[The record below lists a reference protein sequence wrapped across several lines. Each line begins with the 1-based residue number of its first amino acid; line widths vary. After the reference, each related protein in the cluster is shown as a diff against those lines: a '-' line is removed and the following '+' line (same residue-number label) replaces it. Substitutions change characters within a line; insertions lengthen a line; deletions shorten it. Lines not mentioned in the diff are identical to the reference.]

1 MGRRK
6 SVILNGILLTAASV
20 SQSQASPVTRRNSG
34 DLEDLEEIS
43 EDAKLRRRPV
53 FARKARN
60 GWAPVD
66 LQDEQD
72 YAARALS
79 LTMVGLLA
87 RIRVLFAE
95 KGGKSR
101 IPGGEGKAMSIE
113 GGNAGTDLGEE
124 EQRLLVAIIKKVVG
138 TGQEE
143 QIEGWVKSGFSRMEK
158 YAALHQK
165 INKNLLNL
173 YVANKYG
180 KKQDLANIGNGKLG
194 WEQGQTETY
203 GEAENIRKI
212 FELFR
217 YKKQE
222 KIENK
227 NALVIGFSLKV
238 GLQEDGIRASELVK
252 SNEVPNITRTLA
264 EVNMIDFRIKKETTG
279 IMDMINN
286 A

>member
-43 EDAKLRRRPV
+43 GDAKLRRRPV

-95 KGGKSR
+95 KG
-101 IPGGEGKAMSIE
+101 
-113 GGNAGTDLGEE
+113 
-124 EQRLLVAIIKKVVG
+124 RLFIL
-138 TGQEE
+138 
-143 QIEGWVKSGFSRMEK
+143 
-158 YAALHQK
+158 QK
-165 INKNLLNL
+165 I
-173 YVANKYG
+173 
-180 KKQDLANIGNGKLG
+180 
-194 WEQGQTETY
+194 
-203 GEAENIRKI
+203 RC
-212 FELFR
+212 
-217 YKKQE
+217 
-222 KIENK
+222 
-227 NALVIGFSLKV
+227 
-238 GLQEDGIRASELVK
+238 
-252 SNEVPNITRTLA
+252 
-264 EVNMIDFRIKKETTG
+264 
-279 IMDMINN
+279 
-286 A
+286 